1 MKEEHIGFYIPSH
14 PPAHRYSMFPSI
26 LLGKACGN
34 IKAPP
39 DTICQKVQDICKTI
53 FALAK
58 STRRIAELLDMVNN
72 ILFEHGILCFHAFM
86 RWYWKHAHFF
96 VEKQWLT
103 KMNEQ
108 LITQKTLNKS
118 GANPKEVSY
127 EPSLMPKLSLDIVI
141 GQRLVL
147 FPLCLI
153 SQPWHRDLLKAP
165 GGSLIRSLNMLF
177 FLERGLILNSSCV
190 FIFGWFLVIPKGW
203 GRRGGGG

>member
-1 MKEEHIGFYIPSH
+1 
-14 PPAHRYSMFPSI
+14 MFPSI
-26 LLGKACGN
+26 LLGKACDD

-39 DTICQKVQDICKTI
+39 DTICQEVQDICKTI

-58 STRRIAELLDMVNN
+58 STRRAAELLDMVND
-72 ILFEHGILCFHAFM
+72 ILFEHGILCEFHAFM
-86 RWYWKHAHFF
+86 HWYWRHAHFF
-96 VEKQWLT
+96 VDTQQLT
-103 KMNEQ
+103 MINEQ

-153 SQPWHRDLLKAP
+153 SQAWHRDLLKAP
-165 GGSLIRSLNMLF
+165 GGSLIRSLKILA
-177 FLERGLILNSSCV
+177 FLERGLILIRIYFWMV
-190 FIFGWFLVIPKGW
+190 LVISKVW
-203 GRRGGGG
+203 GRRGVGGV